1 MKQWVLSV
9 AGISILSVLADVI
22 LPVGQTRK
30 YVKTVINVV
39 VTAVLAQP
47 VLFFATNLDFS
58 YSELAVQEEYLQYV
72 STAHDI
78 PSEQLQNCLEQCG
91 FESPSVY
98 YDRTLQV
105 FVVSFSEKRTV
116 QLVEKANSALKNYF
130 GLVEV
135 KFLWNKSDTT

>member
-78 PSEQLQNCLEQCG
+78 SSEQLQNCLEQCG

-116 QLVEKANSALKNYF
+116 QLVEKANSALQNNF
-130 GLVEV
+130 GLVKV